1 MGALSFFAWIGYI
14 MNNLFLTYL
23 LGKLYLLR
31 EARGVGCFSSAWNPM
46 AVILIPLV
54 CFSVILFRLL
64 CLLCYWQYCLL
75 SWLFLS
81 FSSSSQDRLFWSK
94 IQIHKRFKRTLF
106 IRTKTHSAN
115 IRGNPISQATKQH
128 LTVKGEKWC
137 KAKSLTCFGLSFII
151 FLCLEE
157 LNTGQESN
165 IAQSKT
171 NKWFSFSPH
180 FFIVFLPFNCCLK
193 DKSKVRGDFWHDF
206 R

>member
-46 AVILIPLV
+46 AVILIPLA

-64 CLLCYWQYCLL
+64 SLLCYWQYCLL
-75 SWLFLS
+75 SWLFLA
-81 FSSSSQDRLFWSK
+81 FSSSS
-94 IQIHKRFKRTLF
+94 HKRFKRTLF

-128 LTVKGEKWC
+128 LTVKGEK
-137 KAKSLTCFGLSFII
+137 
-151 FLCLEE
+151 
-157 LNTGQESN
+157 
-165 IAQSKT
+165 
-171 NKWFSFSPH
+171 
-180 FFIVFLPFNCCLK
+180 
-193 DKSKVRGDFWHDF
+193 
-206 R
+206 